1 MSTEKDFLR
10 TKGKWVLGIH
20 MAVSLL
26 AFWPW
31 LEYAASGLQHHLSV
45 IAFSIPLSKLPNPKL
60 GELEQHSLKVLV
72 EALNKAMRWYNLPKT
87 KSYQTF
93 YSLRREHLGYI
104 VTVARPD
111 ALQAV
116 RFGLPGFGTFEYLGF
131 FSRDLAVRFIR
142 HYESL
147 GYDVYTTYMGGYST
161 LGLLKEP
168 IFSSSLN
175 DSEEDLTA
183 LLFHELAHEK
193 IYIKNNTHAS
203 ERIAVF
209 AEHQAN
215 KKFWGELPEHS
226 FSAARVQ
233 RSNIIEAAKIKLQEV
248 YESPEYKNQKKQ
260 ILDALYKELGGKGDR
275 PHWFNNAWLLLQSH
289 YSAVPEKDL
298 RDLFIS
304 CREDFECF
312 FEKAGEYFSAPDL
325 R

>member
-1 MSTEKDFLR
+1 MPTEKDFLIS
-10 TKGKWVLGIH
+10 KGKWVLSTH
-20 MAVSLL
+20 MALSLL

-31 LEYAASGLQHHLSV
+31 LQYAASGLQHHLSV
-45 IAFSIPLSKLPNPKL
+45 IAFSVPLSELPNPKI
-60 GELEQHSLKVLV
+60 GDLERHSLKVLV
-72 EALNKAMRWYNLPKT
+72 EARNLAKLWYNLPET

-93 YSLRREHLGYI
+93 YSLGREHLGYI

-111 ALQAV
+111 ALQAI
-116 RFGLPGFGTFEYLGF
+116 RFGLPGFGKFDYLGF
-131 FSRDLAVRFIR
+131 FNRYLAVRFIR

-175 DSEEDLTA
+175 DTQEDLTA

-215 KKFWGELPEHS
+215 KKFWGELSEHS
-226 FSAARVQ
+226 FSAAREQ
-233 RSNIIEAAKIKLQEV
+233 RSQIIEAAKIQLQAV
-248 YESPEYKNQKKQ
+248 YGSPEYKNEKKQ
-260 ILDALYKELGGKGDR
+260 ILDSLYKDLGGKGDR
-275 PHWFNNAWLLLQSH
+275 PRWFNNAWLLLQSH
-289 YSAVPEKDL
+289 YSSVPENDL
-298 RDLFIS
+298 RQLFLN
-304 CREDFECF
+304 CREDFDCF
-312 FEKAGEYFSAPDL
+312 FKKAAVFFSRPESN
-325 R
+325 